1 MSTHRVLHMNDLLS
15 KLCLITKCSK
25 YIRICSA
32 AILDIGEHTANYF
45 GCL

>member
-1 MSTHRVLHMNDLLS
+1 MNDLFP

-32 AILDIGEHTANYF
+32 AKLYIGDHTANYF